1 MLTDYWSEHSSI
13 ETTAEARSAAFFSID
28 DSAAGLWTVTQRLCD
43 PDGDG
48 DWRIVG
54 TVDLTRAADDG
65 GPTLV
70 FNAVIRL
77 GLFGEPE

>member
-1 MLTDYWSEHSSI
+1 M
-13 ETTAEARSAAFFSID
+13 
-28 DSAAGLWTVTQRLCD
+28 TQRLCD